1 MGQLGT
7 VWGTHG
13 TRMGR
18 FPKMDSP
25 NKFILENKT
34 LPPPFSLSS
43 LFFYFHQAAFF
54 DPLCLPPPSTFSSYT
69 PWGQLVTWEGVPI
82 VHTENTRILKKG
94 ESWISF

>member
-1 MGQLGT
+1 MLKNASESVKTCSMLQGISGNKKAVAIAT
-7 VWGTHG
+7 IW
-13 TRMGR
+13 
-18 FPKMDSP
+18 FP
-25 NKFILENKT
+25 T
-34 LPPPFSLSS
+34 TSLSS